1 MNRNNETQQH
11 KYSFPKFCDPGY
23 FHYLITALTLNQST
37 QSLVGGKRT
46 GAVHQQC
53 YWRGHISQVSKNLT
67 FYGKLQRNATIK

>member
-53 YWRGHISQVSKNLT
+53 Y
-67 FYGKLQRNATIK
+67 